1 MKKGLHHV
9 ALTAVDLDR
18 TLDFYKNAFGFT
30 VVRRWGD
37 EHPAAMM
44 DVGDGTLLEIF
55 SGGSNAAEAQAKWL
69 HIAVAAEDTDA
80 VYAAALAA
88 GAAAHSEPKDI
99 VIQCDNPLPARI
111 AFVNGLNGELI
122 EIFCEK

>member
-80 VYAAALAA
+80 V
-88 GAAAHSEPKDI
+88 
-99 VIQCDNPLPARI
+99 
-111 AFVNGLNGELI
+111 
-122 EIFCEK
+122 